1 MSLKNFLLSKI
12 FLKNLVL
19 AVVIAIGLII
29 LLLVSLNFYTRH
41 GQARPVPDFTG
52 LNLDEVAQLARKNR
66 LKFVVIDSVYTSNV
80 PRGYI
85 AEQNPQPGFK
95 VKKWRNIILTINAFH
110 PEMVAMPD
118 LVDLPKRQA
127 LALIES
133 SGLKMGEL
141 RYIPD
146 LSVDVVLR
154 QLLNEREI
162 AAGDSLQ
169 KGSVIDLI
177 LGKGLSNLRTPVP
190 NLSGMTLEPARNRI
204 LGASLNLRTF
214 IYDNTIRSGSDSVKA
229 FVYRQNPEFREDLTL
244 QLGSDIYLWLTID
257 SAKLPGEPGM
267 MLPDTIPG
275 IELPEL

>member
-12 FLKNLVL
+12 FLKNLAL
-19 AVVIAIGLII
+19 AVVIAIGLVI
-29 LLLVSLNFYTRH
+29 LLLISLNFYTRH

-52 LNLDEVAQLARKNR
+52 LNLDEVGMLARKNK
-66 LKFVVIDSVYTSNV
+66 LKFAIIDSVYTSNV

-85 AEQNPQPGFK
+85 AEQNPRPGFK

-146 LSVDVVLR
+146 LSVDVVIR

-162 AAGDSLQ
+162 TAGDSLQ
-169 KGSVIDLI
+169 KGSVIDLV

-214 IYDNTIRSGSDSVKA
+214 IYDNTIRSGSDSIKA
-229 FVYRQNPEFREDLTL
+229 FVYRQNPEFREELTL

-257 SAKLPGEPGM
+257 SAKLPGESEIM
-267 MLPDTIPG
+267 VPDTIPG
-275 IELPEL
+275 AELPEF